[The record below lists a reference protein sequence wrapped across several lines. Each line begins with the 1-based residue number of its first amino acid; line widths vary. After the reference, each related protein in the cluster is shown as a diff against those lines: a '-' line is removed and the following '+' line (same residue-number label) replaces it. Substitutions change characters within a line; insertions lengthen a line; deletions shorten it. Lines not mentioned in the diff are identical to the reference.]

1 MVITLIIFKTQH
13 KTTLNVKG
21 DTMGFFSWHTNDTH
35 DPIWNTYSGHDTK
48 TVYMIDNK
56 GNSWRE
62 DNYEGYGDFGGKDY
76 YELLA
81 EMNGLDSDRQLGID
95 LNFNREGID
104 FITPNLVT
112 DPSIPWKDEQPL
124 DHEGQGYWG

>member
-1 MVITLIIFKTQH
+1 
-13 KTTLNVKG
+13 
-21 DTMGFFSWHTNDTH
+21 MGFFSWHTNDTH

-112 DPSIPWKDEQPL
+112 DPSVAWKDEQPL